1 MLRWLVLLVLI
12 AGGAAYVAWPPIN
25 VVETGRTPEYPDLD
39 PRSYAL
45 ASTKVYSATAEAIA
59 SLPGWQLVGSGS
71 GKAGTAIHAIR
82 TTRLFR
88 FQDDVTVRIEPLG
101 KGTLVNVRSASRVGK
116 IDFGQNARN
125 IEELFA
131 ALDARIAASSR

>member
-1 MLRWLVLLVLI
+1 MIRWLVLLMLI
-12 AGGAAYVAWPPIN
+12 AGAAAYVSWPPIN

-39 PRSYAL
+39 PRSYAVV
-45 ASTKVYSATAEAIA
+45 STSVYSAAAEAIA
-59 SLPGWQLVGSGS
+59 SMPHWQIVGSGS

-82 TTRLFR
+82 KTRVFR
-88 FQDDVTVRIEPLG
+88 FKDDVTIRIEPMG
-101 KGTLVNVRSASRVGK
+101 KGTIVNVRSASRVGRV
-116 IDFGQNARN
+116 DFGQNARN

>member
-1 MLRWLVLLVLI
+1 MIRWLVLLVLI
-12 AGGAAYVAWPPIN
+12 AGASAYVAWPPIN

-39 PRSYAL
+39 PRTYAVV
-45 ASTKVYSATAEAIA
+45 STGVYSAAAEAIA
-59 SLPGWQLVGSGS
+59 SMPHWQLVESGS
-71 GKAGTAIHAIR
+71 GEAGTAIHAVR
-82 TTRLFR
+82 TTRLLR
-88 FQDDVTVRIEPLG
+88 FKDDVRIRLEPAG
-101 KGTLVNVRSASRVGK
+101 KGTIVHVRSASRVGR